1 MANINDFIGKYG
13 SALADSNAYKNRVEL
28 DTGKPYTLT
37 PQESQKILDYWSKK
51 QNGTSSSTK
60 TPSSG
65 NNSGGMFSSVVS
77 GVGGVLGNLIGT
89 QEQQGSMPSEMLKAS
104 DITKNLFTLISNLG
118 SPAELVSGIFKGLV
132 DQAGVYLKQQTELLG
147 VINTG
152 ARITGQMSQD
162 IREELTEANIPL
174 VRLGIGFDEL
184 SKASRD
190 LVENSGRFITLN
202 RDSWYEA
209 GAVASAYVGTLTEMV
224 NMYPEF
230 EKVGYG
236 AGDVASKIEDIGKSS
251 LNLGLQSS
259 KITSEVKNNIN
270 KLNEYGFETGIKGL
284 TTMVQKSVEFRMNMS
299 NVFSIA
305 EKALNPES
313 AIELSANLSVLG
325 GAIGDFADP
334 LKIMYDATNNVGG
347 LQDAL
352 IGAAGSLATY
362 NNEQGRFEVTG
373 ANLRR
378 AREMASALGMTLS
391 ELSNISISA
400 AERASVAAD
409 LMASGL
415 KLNEEQE
422 RFITNIS
429 SMKDG
434 KMTIE
439 LNGNK
444 MNELLGV
451 DRNTREIALENL
463 TQKQVNA
470 ILDYQNEFKKLS
482 KEEIVQKQATEVENI
497 ARDVNFIAAI
507 ARLEAAKKGKGFVKD
522 IEKELNVDTGVFKKI
537 SNEYGDKAAKN
548 FGYRTLNQPTTVKVN
563 QKSLESVQV
572 NNKPK
577 KEEINNNTSSEEIAN
592 KVKTGV
598 IEAINATKYGTKQ
611 NITVQADLQP
621 ENPNSYLS
629 YQIGGR

>member
-1 MANINDFIGKYG
+1 MANINDYIGKYG
-13 SALADSNAYKNRVEL
+13 SALADSDAYRNRVEL

-37 PQESQKILDYWSKK
+37 PQESQKILDYWNKK
-51 QNGTSSSTK
+51 RNSTTSTIGEKVSSAVT
-60 TPSSG
+60 TTG
-65 NNSGGMFSSVVS
+65 DF
-77 GVGGVLGNLIGT
+77 IGKLVAT
-89 QEQQGSMPSEMLKAS
+89 QEQQGSMTNEMLKAS
-104 DITKNLFTLISNLG
+104 DLTKDLFTLISNLG
-118 SPAELVSGIFKGLV
+118 SPAELIGGIFKGLAN
-132 DQAGVYLKQQTELLG
+132 QASIYLSQQTELLG

-184 SKASRD
+184 SKASRG

-209 GAVASAYVGTLTEMV
+209 GAVASAYVGTLSEMV
-224 NMYPEF
+224 NMFPEF

-259 KITSEVKNNIN
+259 KITNEVKNNIN
-270 KLNEYGFETGIKGL
+270 KLNEYGFENGIKGL
-284 TTMVQKSVEFRMNMS
+284 TTMVQKSVEFRMNMG

-305 EKALNPES
+305 EKALSPES

-334 LKIMYDATNNVGG
+334 LKMMYDATNNVEG

-362 NNEQGRFEVTG
+362 NAEQGRFEVTG

-378 AREMASALGMTLS
+378 AREMASALGMSLS

-429 SMKDG
+429 SMKEG

-439 LNGNK
+439 LNSDRMK
-444 MNELLGV
+444 DLLGV

-470 ILDYQNEFKKLS
+470 ILNYQDDFKKLS

-507 ARLEAAKKGKGFVKD
+507 ARVEAAKKGKGFIKD
-522 IEKELNVDTGVFKKI
+522 IEKELGVDTGIFKKL

-563 QKSLESVQV
+563 QKSLETVQV

-577 KEEINNNTSSEEIAN
+577 KEEINNNTSSEDIAN

>member
-1 MANINDFIGKYG
+1 MANINDYIGKYG
-13 SALADSNAYKNRVEL
+13 SALADSDAYRNRVEL

-37 PQESQKILDYWSKK
+37 PQESQKILDYWNKK
-51 QNGTSSSTK
+51 RNSTTST
-60 TPSSG
+60 
-65 NNSGGMFSSVVS
+65 
-77 GVGGVLGNLIGT
+77 IGEITTTGDFIGKLVAT
-89 QEQQGSMPSEMLKAS
+89 QEQQGSMSSEMLKAS
-104 DITKNLFTLISNLG
+104 DLTKDLFTLISNLG
-118 SPAELVSGIFKGLV
+118 SPAELIGGIFKGLAN
-132 DQAGVYLKQQTELLG
+132 QASTYLSQQTELLG
-147 VINTG
+147 VINKG

-162 IREELTEANIPL
+162 IREELTEANVPL

-184 SKASRD
+184 SKASKD

-209 GAVASAYVGTLTEMV
+209 GAVASAYVGTLSEMV
-224 NMYPEF
+224 NMFPEF

-259 KITSEVKNNIN
+259 KITNEVKNNIN
-270 KLNEYGFETGIKGL
+270 KLNEYGFENGIKGL
-284 TTMVQKSVEFRMNMS
+284 STMVQKSVEFRMNMS

-313 AIELSANLSVLG
+313 VIELSANLSVLG

-334 LKIMYDATNNVGG
+334 LKMMYDATNNVGG

-362 NNEQGRFEVTG
+362 NVEQGRFEVTG

-391 ELSNISISA
+391 ELSTISISA

-444 MNELLGV
+444 MNEILGV

-470 ILDYQNEFKKLS
+470 ILNYQNEFKKLS

-507 ARLEAAKKGKGFVKD
+507 ARVEAAKKGKGFVKD
-522 IEKELNVDTGVFKKI
+522 IEKELGVDTGIFKKL

-577 KEEINNNTSSEEIAN
+577 KEEINNNTSSEDIAN

>member
-13 SALADSNAYKNRVEL
+13 SALADSDAYRNRVEL
-28 DTGKPYTLT
+28 DTGKLYTLT
-37 PQESQKILDYWSKK
+37 PQESQKILDYWNKK
-51 QNGTSSSTK
+51 QNRTTSTIGEKVSSAVT
-60 TPSSG
+60 TTG
-65 NNSGGMFSSVVS
+65 DF
-77 GVGGVLGNLIGT
+77 IGKLVAT
-89 QEQQGSMPSEMLKAS
+89 QEQQGSMSNEMLKAS
-104 DITKNLFTLISNLG
+104 DLTKDLFTLISNLG
-118 SPAELVSGIFKGLV
+118 SPAELISGIFKGLAN
-132 DQAGVYLKQQTELLG
+132 QASVYLSQQTELLG
-147 VINTG
+147 VINTK

-184 SKASRD
+184 ATASKE

-209 GAVASAYVGTLTEMV
+209 GAVASAYVGTLSEMV

-259 KITSEVKNNIN
+259 KITNEVKNNIN
-270 KLNEYGFETGIKGL
+270 KLNEYGFENGIKGL
-284 TTMVQKSVEFRMNMS
+284 TTMVQKSVEFRMNMG

-305 EKALNPES
+305 EKALSPES

-334 LKIMYDATNNVGG
+334 LKMMYDATNNVEG

-362 NNEQGRFEVTG
+362 NAEQGRFEVTG

-378 AREMASALGMTLS
+378 AREMASALGMSLS

-451 DRNTREIALENL
+451 DRNIREIALENL
-463 TQKQVNA
+463 TQKQVDT
-470 ILDYQNEFKKLS
+470 ILNYQNQFKNLT
-482 KEEIVQKQATEVENI
+482 KEEIVQKQATDVENI

-507 ARLEAAKKGKGFVKD
+507 ARVEAAKKGKGFVKD
-522 IEKELNVDTGVFKKI
+522 IEKELNIGVDFFKKT

-548 FGYRTLNQPTTVKVN
+548 FGYRTLNQPTKVKVN

-577 KEEINNNTSSEEIAN
+577 KEETNNNTSSEDIAN